1 MSPSSRGLGLE
12 AFNLS
17 TGVRISLGTPKK
29 SSIASWFADWLFLW
43 EKHRVVWWCVFVR
56 GEVWNDR
63 TFFWLWIVMDD
74 WLRFLG

>member
-29 SSIASWFADWLFLW
+29 SSIASWFADWLFFMGKTSGGL
-43 EKHRVVWWCVFVR
+43 VVYFCV
-56 GEVWNDR
+56 W
-63 TFFWLWIVMDD
+63 
-74 WLRFLG
+74 

>member
-29 SSIASWFADWLFLW
+29 VQLPVGSPTGFFCGKNIGWFGGVFLC
-43 EKHRVVWWCVFVR
+43 EVR
-56 GEVWNDR
+56 FGM
-63 TFFWLWIVMDD
+63 TGLSFGCGLWD

>member
-29 SSIASWFADWLFLW
+29 VQLPVGSPTGFFCGKNIGWFGGVFLCDGWL
-43 EKHRVVWWCVFVR
+43 
-56 GEVWNDR
+56 
-63 TFFWLWIVMDD
+63 
-74 WLRFLG
+74 